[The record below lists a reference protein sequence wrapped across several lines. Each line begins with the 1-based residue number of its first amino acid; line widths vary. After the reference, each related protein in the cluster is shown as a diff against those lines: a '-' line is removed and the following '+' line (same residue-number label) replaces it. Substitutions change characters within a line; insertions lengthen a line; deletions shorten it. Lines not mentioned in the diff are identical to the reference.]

1 MQALASRA
9 DLVKPYSGC
18 LRRNIPPNEQRMYSY
33 ETEIIEKEESSI
45 LMNVG
50 PSHPA
55 THGTLRLKM
64 KVQGETVIACD
75 QEIGFLHTG
84 FEKLGEYR
92 SYNQFVT
99 ITDRMNYIS
108 PLNNNIGY
116 ALAAE
121 ELLGITVPDRCQKIR
136 VILGEL
142 SRIADHIFSLGA
154 MTMDLGAFSSILWAF
169 VEREKLYDVFE
180 SVTGTRL
187 TTSYTRVGGLAFDLP
202 AGFEQR
208 VTQILVEVE
217 QTIQKMRDSFLEN
230 PIFIERTKGV
240 GVITEQDVYDYGLT
254 GPIARASGVNY
265 DVRKFK
271 PYLGYEKFEFKV
283 PIYNEGDSYARYIIR
298 LDEMDESCKIV
309 RQALAE
315 LKPGPIN
322 YEDQKHVL
330 PDKNSVYHD
339 MESLIHHFKV
349 IMPGGKHGIQPP
361 RKTMY
366 AATEAPNGELGFYII
381 SDGGANPYKVRV
393 RPPSLFNYQI
403 YSKLMTGANLSD
415 LVTILASFN
424 VIAGELDR

>member
-1 MQALASRA
+1 
-9 DLVKPYSGC
+9 
-18 LRRNIPPNEQRMYSY
+18 MYSY
-33 ETEIIEKEESSI
+33 ETEIIEQEESAI

-55 THGTLRLKM
+55 THGTLRLKLE
-64 KVQGETVIACD
+64 VQGEKVVGCE

-108 PLNNNIGY
+108 PLSNNIGY

-121 ELLGITVPDRCQKIR
+121 KLLEIEVPERCKLIR
-136 VILGEL
+136 IMLAEM
-142 SRIADHIFSLGA
+142 SRIADHVFSLGA

-169 VEREKLYDVFE
+169 VDREKLYDIFE

-202 AGFEQR
+202 GNFEER
-208 VTQILVEVE
+208 TRQILNEVE
-217 QTIQKMRDSFLEN
+217 ETIKKMRDSFLEN
-230 PIFIERTKGV
+230 PIFIERTRNV
-240 GVITEQDVYDYGLT
+240 GVISEADVYDYGLT

-265 DVRKFK
+265 DIRKSH
-271 PYLGYEKFEFKV
+271 PYMGYETFDFNV
-283 PIYNEGDSYARYIIR
+283 PVYTEGDSYARYIIR
-298 LDEMDESCKIV
+298 LDEMEESCKIV
-309 RQALAE
+309 RQALSR

-330 PDKNSVYHD
+330 PDKGSVYSD

-361 RKTMY
+361 KKTIY
-366 AATEAPNGELGFYII
+366 HATEVPNGELGFTII
-381 SDGGANPYKVRV
+381 SDGGAAPYRVRV

-403 YSKLMTGANLSD
+403 YSRLLTGSNLSD
-415 LVTILASFN
+415 MVTILASFN

>member
-1 MQALASRA
+1 
-9 DLVKPYSGC
+9 
-18 LRRNIPPNEQRMYSY
+18 MYSY
-33 ETEIIEKEESSI
+33 DTEIIEKEASSI
-45 LMNVG
+45 VMNVG

-64 KVQGETVIACD
+64 HVQGERVVQCE
-75 QEIGFLHTG
+75 QEIGYLHTG

-121 ELLGITVPDRCQKIR
+121 ELLGIEVPERCQLIR
-136 VILGEL
+136 VILAEM
-142 SRIADHIFSLGA
+142 SRVADHIFALGA
-154 MTMDLGAFSSILWAF
+154 MTMDLGAFSSILWSF

-187 TTSYTRVGGLAFDLP
+187 TTSYTRVGGLAFDIP
-202 AGFEQR
+202 AGFEAR
-208 VTQILVEVE
+208 SLKILDETE
-217 QTIQKMRDSFLEN
+217 ETIKKMRDSFLEN
-230 PIFIERTKGV
+230 PIFIERTRGV
-240 GVITEQDVYDYGLT
+240 GVITEQDVYDFGIT
-254 GPIARASGVNY
+254 GPIARASGVAY

-271 PYLGYEKFEFKV
+271 PYLGYEKYDFKIPV
-283 PIYNEGDSYARYIIR
+283 FTEGDSYARYAIR
-298 LDEMDESCKIV
+298 LDEMLESCKIV
-309 RQALAE
+309 RQAIAQ

-330 PDKNSVYHD
+330 PDKGSVYHD

-361 RKTMY
+361 KKTIY
-366 AATEAPNGELGFYII
+366 SATEAPNGELGFYLI
-381 SDGGANPYKVRV
+381 SDGGASPYKVRV

>member
-1 MQALASRA
+1 
-9 DLVKPYSGC
+9 
-18 LRRNIPPNEQRMYSY
+18 MYSY
-33 ETEIIEKEESSI
+33 ETEIIQQEESSV

-55 THGTLRLKM
+55 THGTLRLKLE
-64 KVQGETVIACD
+64 VQGEKVIGCE

-108 PLNNNIGY
+108 PLSNNIGY

-121 ELLGITVPDRCQKIR
+121 RLLDIEVPERCRLIR
-136 VILGEL
+136 IMLAEM
-142 SRIADHIFSLGA
+142 SRIADHVFSLGA

-169 VEREKLYDVFE
+169 VDRETLYDIFE

-202 AGFEQR
+202 ASFEER
-208 VTQILVEVE
+208 TLKVLKEVE
-217 QTIQKMRDSFLEN
+217 ETIKKMRDSFLEN
-230 PIFIERTKGV
+230 PIFLERTRGV
-240 GVITEQDVYDYGLT
+240 GTITEQDVYDYGIT
-254 GPIARASGVNY
+254 GPIARASGVDY
-265 DVRKFK
+265 DIRKSH
-271 PYLGYEKFEFKV
+271 PYLGYETFDFKV
-283 PIYNEGDSYARYIIR
+283 PVYKQGDSYARYIIR
-298 LDEMDESCKIV
+298 LDEMEESCKIV
-309 RQALAE
+309 RQALARI
-315 LKPGPIN
+315 KPGPVN

-330 PDKNSVYHD
+330 PDKGSVYQD

-361 RKTMY
+361 KKTLY
-366 AATEAPNGELGFYII
+366 HATEVPNGELGFTLI
-381 SDGGANPYKVRV
+381 SDGGAAPYKVRV
-393 RPPSLFNYQI
+393 RPPSLYNYQI
-403 YSKLMTGANLSD
+403 YSKLLTGSNLSD